1 MKYQK
6 VRPNSYIWLNWLY
19 TVYFITLISS
29 ILLELLTGK
38 KWLILITGV
47 MIGFGILYIKA
58 ARKKLI
64 KARDI
69 SRLIHKHIR
78 ENELCQTETKGRK
91 NREVYTFYPEVYW
104 RIDKLFNTLFIR
116 FRLSGNKINLRGL
129 EQGFEDRLKNKC
141 LNVYEERGY
150 IEYLFELKMEERL
163 IINDKEDICGNY
175 GNTQIALTP
184 SFIWDY
190 RKSLHFMLVGTT
202 GSGKTTFTR
211 FLITN
216 LINHGVCIV
225 YVDIK
230 RDIEMERFCQGNLMI
245 TYAYEAEAIAKAIAD
260 VSEELQTRTQDINNM
275 GIGEDF
281 DYGFSPV
288 YLICDEIILM
298 KLIFPKKLY
307 DETIHRIN
315 EIIVGGRSKAIFCG
329 LISQSALA
337 EYFGNS
343 GIRGNIGLKI
353 ALGHMTSSEYS
364 MIFGQEFSDIKNLRY
379 NEIGSG
385 LIMRS
390 GEDSRPREFVAPYIK
405 NGVLD

>member
-1 MKYQK
+1 MKYRK
-6 VRPNSYIWLNWLY
+6 VRPNSYIWLKLLY
-19 TVYFITLISS
+19 AFFFIVLFQS
-29 ILLELLTGK
+29 ILFGLMGENIW
-38 KWLILITGV
+38 WLIVGIMVILGV
-47 MIGFGILYIKA
+47 LYIKI

-78 ENELCQTETKGRK
+78 ENELYQTETKGRK
-91 NREVYTFYPEVYW
+91 NREVYTFYPKVYW
-104 RIDKLFNTLFIR
+104 RIDKSLNTLFIR

-129 EQGFEDRLKNKC
+129 EQGLSDRLEKIP

-150 IEYLFELKMEERL
+150 IEYLFELETEKRL
-163 IINDKEDICGNY
+163 IINNKEEIQGTY
-175 GNTQIALTP
+175 GETQVTLAP

-190 RKSLHFMLVGTT
+190 RKVAGFMLIGAT
-202 GSGKTTFTR
+202 GSGKTTLSR
-211 FLITN
+211 FLITH
-216 LINHGVCIV
+216 LINRGVRII
-225 YVDIK
+225 YVDVK
-230 RDIEMERFCQGNLMI
+230 RDLEMERFCSGNLMI
-245 TYAYEAEAIAKAIAD
+245 TYAYETEAIAKVISEVA
-260 VSEELQTRTQDINNM
+260 EELQNRTQDISNM
-275 GIGEDF
+275 KIDEDF
-281 DYGFSPV
+281 DFGFNPV
-288 YLICDEIILM
+288 FLICDEIILM

-307 DETIHRIN
+307 DETIKRIN
-315 EIIVGGRSKAIFCG
+315 EIIVGGRSKNIFCG

-353 ALGHMTSSEYS
+353 ALGHLTSTEYS

>member
-1 MKYQK
+1 
-6 VRPNSYIWLNWLY
+6 
-19 TVYFITLISS
+19 
-29 ILLELLTGK
+29 
-38 KWLILITGV
+38 
-47 MIGFGILYIKA
+47 
-58 ARKKLI
+58 
-64 KARDI
+64 
-69 SRLIHKHIR
+69 
-78 ENELCQTETKGRK
+78 
-91 NREVYTFYPEVYW
+91 
-104 RIDKLFNTLFIR
+104 
-116 FRLSGNKINLRGL
+116 
-129 EQGFEDRLKNKC
+129 
-141 LNVYEERGY
+141 
-150 IEYLFELKMEERL
+150 
-163 IINDKEDICGNY
+163 
-175 GNTQIALTP
+175 
-184 SFIWDY
+184 
-190 RKSLHFMLVGTT
+190 
-202 GSGKTTFTR
+202 
-211 FLITN
+211 
-216 LINHGVCIV
+216 
-225 YVDIK
+225 
-230 RDIEMERFCQGNLMI
+230 MI

-260 VSEELQTRTQDINNM
+260 DSEELQTRTQDINNM

-364 MIFGQEFSDIKNLRY
+364 MIFGQDFSDIKNLRY